1 MANMSSLDQMLPRQ
15 SNVGEDNVNDILS
28 GSSDELAAQ
37 YLRTILTTTTQ
48 ADPPQNKVGILFF
61 ALVTMSAFFL
71 YMLCIYCFRRKLN
84 QVRRQIRE
92 SLEIGTGLNSDSEK
106 TNEIKMLTHA
116 IEQSRA
122 QYVDSFLSTDTAS
135 SALFLEEESVV
146 PVQALPL
153 ANDTDTSS
161 LIDVKE
167 QENDDLE
174 SLHCSICLEKYKPV
188 DRVSFAKNEQ
198 TPCHRHMYH
207 EDCIKIWLMKNDN
220 CPYCRRSYFG
230 V

>member
-1 MANMSSLDQMLPRQ
+1 MMTIQLTYITL
-15 SNVGEDNVNDILS
+15 ILS
-28 GSSDELAAQ
+28 SCQQVYRIFRLYQLLIWDQFAAVMTE
-37 YLRTILTTTTQ
+37 YLLH
-48 ADPPQNKVGILFF
+48 
-61 ALVTMSAFFL
+61 
-71 YMLCIYCFRRKLN
+71 
-84 QVRRQIRE
+84 
-92 SLEIGTGLNSDSEK
+92 
-106 TNEIKMLTHA
+106 EIKMPNHA

-122 QYVDSFLSTDTAS
+122 QCVNSFFSTDIAP

-167 QENDDLE
+167 QENDNFE
-174 SLHCSICLEKYKPV
+174 SFHYSICLEKYKPV
-188 DRVSFAKNEQ
+188 DRISLAKNEQ
-198 TPCHRHMYH
+198 TPCHRHLYH
-207 EDCIKIWLMKNDN
+207 EDCIKVWLMKNDN